1 MGRLVETDPQGKE
14 SPKLSKGDH
23 VSGLVGLNQR
33 LADTL
38 VLLEVLHEAFLV
50 ERGEVSAPSPPIVRE
65 LVSLV
70 TSN

>member
-1 MGRLVETDPQGKE
+1 M
-14 SPKLSKGDH
+14 
-23 VSGLVGLNQR
+23 GLNQR

-65 LVSLV
+65 LISLV